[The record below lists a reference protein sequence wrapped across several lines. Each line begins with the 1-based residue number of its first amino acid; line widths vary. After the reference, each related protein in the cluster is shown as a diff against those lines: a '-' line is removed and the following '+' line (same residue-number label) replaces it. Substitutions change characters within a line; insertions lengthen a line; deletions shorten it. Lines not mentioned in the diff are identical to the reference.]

1 MKCLFAYNLCGLVRA
16 PGAEIVTYAVVAAA
30 LAEHD
35 AVGRFSTWPT
45 PVAMSIIEI
54 GVEYSKGWALGE
66 ITDRNGNL
74 IVGNRETYTLTF
86 DASLL
91 EKDEDAN
98 ESLLR
103 LLQLCQSRGINWVD
117 SLPISRSAPFAY
129 TIDSLDSAAR
139 SRFLTYLK
147 DLDEAANALAA
158 YLLEHPALL
167 ETTDE
172 EGNRENPADDIL
184 ADEELDQAGKAQALL
199 EELTSSQL
207 TGAMLEGSGLSATR
221 LIALMRKDFGLS
233 ASFSVE
239 EARLVL
245 GVQYEIRSRN
255 LARTDA
261 YVLAEDID
269 AELISLLNDGD
280 YAGAKITPS
289 SVREYETTYG
299 AHILGYLGKINDS
312 AEKEALGEGYNWNDY
327 VGKDGVEAAFESHL
341 KGTDGTR
348 VVSLNED
355 GKITGEYYSKEPVP
369 GNTVELTIDLD
380 LQQAAEDALAATIT
394 RMTGEDG
401 DETRGGAV
409 AVVQVGTGEVLA
421 LASYPTYDL
430 STFRQSSIYAALYND
445 PARPFTNRATNGTY
459 VPGSTIKPLTA
470 VAALEKGI
478 ITPTQEIYSPSRW
491 VYPNDPTHSGANCAG
506 GNHGLI
512 NVTEAITKSCN
523 YFFAEMGYRMG
534 MDTFREYLQA
544 FGLGE
549 HTGIEIGDYAGTLPS
564 NEAGHD
570 QTPWATFGQANQLY
584 SPLQLANYIATL
596 ASGGQHCK
604 AHLLKAV
611 KSYDNTEV
619 LAVGDTAPTNVVSMQ
634 DSTLEAVKKGMLG
647 YTQPGGSVYN
657 AFRNC
662 VVTAGAKTGT
672 SELGGNQTENGVFV
686 CFAPYDDPEIAVAIV
701 IEHATWGS
709 NLATTGVDILNAY
722 FTADETGSAVTGE
735 NQLLP

>member
-1 MKCLFAYNLCGLVRA
+1 MDHKEAHHLRLYVLAALFF
-16 PGAEIVTYAVVAAA
+16 IVAA
-30 LAEHD
+30 
-35 AVGRFSTWPT
+35 VY
-45 PVAMSIIEI
+45 I
-54 GVEYSKGWALGE
+54 GVLYDTQVNNYDYYYASSVRSIARSETVEAARGN
-66 ITDRNGNL
+66 ITDRNGKVLVSSRSSYNL
-74 IVGNRETYTLTF
+74 PF

>member
-1 MKCLFAYNLCGLVRA
+1 MDHKEAHHLRLYVLATLFF
-16 PGAEIVTYAVVAAA
+16 IVAAVY
-30 LAEHD
+30 
-35 AVGRFSTWPT
+35 VGVLYDTQVNNYDYYYASSVR
-45 PVAMSIIEI
+45 SIARSET
-54 GVEYSKGWALGE
+54 VEAARGN
-66 ITDRNGNL
+66 ITDRNGKVLVSSRSSYN
-74 IVGNRETYTLTF
+74 LTF

-91 EKDEDAN
+91 EEDEDAN
-98 ESLLR
+98 EALLR

-117 SLPISRSAPFAY
+117 YLPISRSAPFAY
-129 TIDSLDSAAR
+129 TIDSLDSTAR

-147 DLDEAANALAA
+147 DLDEAADALAA

-172 EGNRENPADDIL
+172 EGNTENPADDIL

-207 TGAMLEGSGLSATR
+207 TGAMLEGAGLSATR

-255 LARTDA
+255 LAKTDP

-269 AELISLLNDGD
+269 AEMISLLNDGD
-280 YAGAKITPS
+280 YAGAKVTPS

-299 AHILGYLGKINDS
+299 AHILGYLGDITSEDDYRNTLAPLGYAMNDKIGRS
-312 AEKEALGEGYNWNDY
+312 
-327 VGKDGVEAAFESHL
+327 GVEAAFESYL

-348 VVSLNED
+348 VVSMNED

-394 RMTGEDG
+394 RMNAQDG

-409 AVVQVGTGEVLA
+409 AVVQVGTGEILT

-430 STFRQSSIYAALYND
+430 STFRQSSIYAALSND
-445 PARPFTNRATNGTY
+445 PSRPFTNRATNGRY

-470 VAALEKGI
+470 VAALEEGI

-491 VYPNDPTHSGANCAG
+491 VYPNDPTRSGANCAG

-544 FGLGE
+544 FGLGG
-549 HTGIEIGDYAGTLPS
+549 HTGVEIGDAAGTLPS

-584 SPLQLANYIATL
+584 TPLQLANYIATL

-619 LAVGDTAPTNVVSMQ
+619 LAVGDTTPTNVVSMQ

-647 YTQPGGSVYN
+647 YTQPGGSVYS

-672 SELGGNQTENGVFV
+672 SELGGDQTENGVFV

-735 NQLLP
+735 NLLLP

>member
-1 MKCLFAYNLCGLVRA
+1 MDHKEAHHLRLYVLAALFF
-16 PGAEIVTYAVVAAA
+16 IVAA
-30 LAEHD
+30 
-35 AVGRFSTWPT
+35 VY
-45 PVAMSIIEI
+45 I
-54 GVEYSKGWALGE
+54 GVLYDTQVNNYDYYYASSVRSIARSETVEAARGN
-66 ITDRNGNL
+66 ITDRNGKVLVSSRSSYNL
-74 IVGNRETYTLTF
+74 TM

>member
-1 MKCLFAYNLCGLVRA
+1 MDHKEAHHLRLYVLAALFF
-16 PGAEIVTYAVVAAA
+16 IVAA
-30 LAEHD
+30 
-35 AVGRFSTWPT
+35 VY
-45 PVAMSIIEI
+45 I
-54 GVEYSKGWALGE
+54 GVLYDTQVNNYDYYYASSVRSIARSETVEAARGN
-66 ITDRNGNL
+66 ITDRNGKVLVSSRSSYNL
-74 IVGNRETYTLTF
+74 TI

>member
-1 MKCLFAYNLCGLVRA
+1 M
-16 PGAEIVTYAVVAAA
+16 
-30 LAEHD
+30 
-35 AVGRFSTWPT
+35 
-45 PVAMSIIEI
+45 
-54 GVEYSKGWALGE
+54 
-66 ITDRNGNL
+66 
-74 IVGNRETYTLTF
+74 
-86 DASLL
+86 
-91 EKDEDAN
+91 
-98 ESLLR
+98 
-103 LLQLCQSRGINWVD
+103 
-117 SLPISRSAPFAY
+117 
-129 TIDSLDSAAR
+129 
-139 SRFLTYLK
+139 
-147 DLDEAANALAA
+147 
-158 YLLEHPALL
+158 
-167 ETTDE
+167 
-172 EGNRENPADDIL
+172 
-184 ADEELDQAGKAQALL
+184 
-199 EELTSSQL
+199 
-207 TGAMLEGSGLSATR
+207 
-221 LIALMRKDFGLS
+221 
-233 ASFSVE
+233 
-239 EARLVL
+239 
-245 GVQYEIRSRN
+245 
-255 LARTDA
+255 
-261 YVLAEDID
+261 
-269 AELISLLNDGD
+269 
-280 YAGAKITPS
+280 
-289 SVREYETTYG
+289 
-299 AHILGYLGKINDS
+299 
-312 AEKEALGEGYNWNDY
+312 
-327 VGKDGVEAAFESHL
+327 GKDGVEAAFESHL

-634 DSTLEAVKKGMLG
+634 DSTLEAVKTGMLG

>member
-1 MKCLFAYNLCGLVRA
+1 MDHKEAHHLRLYVLAALFF
-16 PGAEIVTYAVVAAA
+16 IVAA
-30 LAEHD
+30 
-35 AVGRFSTWPT
+35 VY
-45 PVAMSIIEI
+45 I
-54 GVEYSKGWALGE
+54 GVLYDTQVNNYDYYYASSVRSIARSETVEAARGN
-66 ITDRNGNL
+66 ITDRNGKVLVSSRSSYN
-74 IVGNRETYTLTF
+74 LTF

-184 ADEELDQAGKAQALL
+184 ADEELDQASKAQALL

-255 LARTDA
+255 LARTDP

-327 VGKDGVEAAFESHL
+327 VGKDGVPRLNILDVQKQIRSL
-341 KGTDGTR
+341 PKP
-348 VVSLNED
+348 VVALVNGYAIGGGHVLHVVCD
-355 GKITGEYYSKEPVP
+355 
-369 GNTVELTIDLD
+369 LTIASENAIFGQTGPHVGSFDAGFGSSYLARIIGQKKAREMWFLCRQYSAQEALQMGLVNKVVPLD
-380 LQQAAEDALAATIT
+380 KLEDEGVAWAERMMEMSPMALRMIKVGLNAELDGQAGIQELAGDATLLYYLT
-394 RMTGEDG
+394 
-401 DETRGGAV
+401 DEAQEGGKA
-409 AVVQVGTGEVLA
+409 
-421 LASYPTYDL
+421 
-430 STFRQSSIYAALYND
+430 F
-445 PARPFTNRATNGTY
+445 
-459 VPGSTIKPLTA
+459 
-470 VAALEKGI
+470 LEKRK
-478 ITPTQEIYSPSRW
+478 PNFKD
-491 VYPNDPTHSGANCAG
+491 YPKFP
-506 GNHGLI
+506 
-512 NVTEAITKSCN
+512 
-523 YFFAEMGYRMG
+523 
-534 MDTFREYLQA
+534 
-544 FGLGE
+544 
-549 HTGIEIGDYAGTLPS
+549 
-564 NEAGHD
+564 
-570 QTPWATFGQANQLY
+570 
-584 SPLQLANYIATL
+584 
-596 ASGGQHCK
+596 
-604 AHLLKAV
+604 
-611 KSYDNTEV
+611 
-619 LAVGDTAPTNVVSMQ
+619 
-634 DSTLEAVKKGMLG
+634 
-647 YTQPGGSVYN
+647 
-657 AFRNC
+657 
-662 VVTAGAKTGT
+662 
-672 SELGGNQTENGVFV
+672 
-686 CFAPYDDPEIAVAIV
+686 
-701 IEHATWGS
+701 
-709 NLATTGVDILNAY
+709 
-722 FTADETGSAVTGE
+722 
-735 NQLLP
+735 

>member
-1 MKCLFAYNLCGLVRA
+1 MDHKEAHHLRLYVLAALFF
-16 PGAEIVTYAVVAAA
+16 IVAA
-30 LAEHD
+30 
-35 AVGRFSTWPT
+35 VY
-45 PVAMSIIEI
+45 I
-54 GVEYSKGWALGE
+54 GVLYDTQVNNYDYYYASSVRSIARSETVEAARGN
-66 ITDRNGNL
+66 ITDRNGKVLVSSRSSSN
-74 IVGNRETYTLTF
+74 LTF

>member
-1 MKCLFAYNLCGLVRA
+1 MEQKQSRNRRLYVLAGLFLAVMAVFLGVLYDTQVNHYDTYYASSVRSIDRSETVE
-16 PGAEIVTYAVVAAA
+16 GAR
-30 LAEHD
+30 
-35 AVGRFSTWPT
+35 GN
-45 PVAMSIIEI
+45 
-54 GVEYSKGWALGE
+54 
-66 ITDRNGNL
+66 ITDRNGKVLVSSRSSYN
-74 IVGNRETYTLTF
+74 LTF
-86 DASLL
+86 DSSLL
-91 EKDEDAN
+91 EDGEDAN
-98 ESLLR
+98 EAILRLLR
-103 LLQLCQSRGINWVD
+103 LCQDRGISWAD
-117 SLPISRSAPFAY
+117 YLPITRSSPFAY
-129 TIDSLDSAAR
+129 DLDSLSRTDKG
-139 SRFLTYLK
+139 RFLTYLK
-147 DLDEAANALAA
+147 DLDEAADALGA
-158 YLLEHPALL
+158 YLLDHPSLL
-167 ETTDE
+167 ERVDE
-172 EGNRENPADDIL
+172 DGDTENPADDIL
-184 ADEELDQAGKAQALL
+184 ADEERTDAQKAAALL
-199 EELTSSQL
+199 EELTSDQL
-207 TGAMLEGSGLSATR
+207 TASLLEGAGLSAAR

-233 ASFSVE
+233 AAFSGE

-245 GVQYEIRSRN
+245 GIQYEIRSRN
-255 LARTDA
+255 LARTDP

-269 AELISLLNDGD
+269 RELISLLNDGD
-280 YAGAKITPS
+280 YAGAKVTPS

-299 AHILGYLGKINDS
+299 AHILGYLSDIT
-312 AEKEALGEGYNWNDY
+312 AEDDYWNTLYHEGYAMNDKI
-327 VGKDGVEAAFESHL
+327 GRSGVEAAFESYL

-348 VVSLNED
+348 VVSMNED

-394 RMTGEDG
+394 RMNAQDG

-430 STFRQSSIYAALYND
+430 STFRQSSIYAVLYND
-445 PARPFTNRATNGTY
+445 PARPFTNRATNGRY

>member
-1 MKCLFAYNLCGLVRA
+1 MDHKEAHHLRLYVLAALFF
-16 PGAEIVTYAVVAAA
+16 IVAA
-30 LAEHD
+30 
-35 AVGRFSTWPT
+35 VY
-45 PVAMSIIEI
+45 I
-54 GVEYSKGWALGE
+54 GVLYDTQVNNYDYYYASSVRSIARSETVEAARGN
-66 ITDRNGNL
+66 ITDRNGKVLVSSRSSYN
-74 IVGNRETYTLTF
+74 LTF

-255 LARTDA
+255 LARTDP

-269 AELISLLNDGD
+269 AEMISLLNDGD

-299 AHILGYLGKINDS
+299 AHILGYLGDITSADDYRNTLAPLGYAMNDKIGRS
-312 AEKEALGEGYNWNDY
+312 
-327 VGKDGVEAAFESHL
+327 GVEAAFESYL

-348 VVSLNED
+348 VVSMNED

-394 RMTGEDG
+394 RMNAQDG
-401 DETRGGAV
+401 MRPGAV
-409 AVVQVGTGEVLA
+409 PWPWYRWARGKFWPWPLIPPMISPHSDRA
-421 LASYPTYDL
+421 ASTRL
-430 STFRQSSIYAALYND
+430 ST
-445 PARPFTNRATNGTY
+445 
-459 VPGSTIKPLTA
+459 
-470 VAALEKGI
+470 
-478 ITPTQEIYSPSRW
+478 
-491 VYPNDPTHSGANCAG
+491 
-506 GNHGLI
+506 
-512 NVTEAITKSCN
+512 
-523 YFFAEMGYRMG
+523 M
-534 MDTFREYLQA
+534 
-544 FGLGE
+544 
-549 HTGIEIGDYAGTLPS
+549 TLPAPS
-564 NEAGHD
+564 
-570 QTPWATFGQANQLY
+570 Q
-584 SPLQLANYIATL
+584 
-596 ASGGQHCK
+596 
-604 AHLLKAV
+604 
-611 KSYDNTEV
+611 
-619 LAVGDTAPTNVVSMQ
+619 TAP
-634 DSTLEAVKKGMLG
+634 
-647 YTQPGGSVYN
+647 P
-657 AFRNC
+657 
-662 VVTAGAKTGT
+662 TGRT
-672 SELGGNQTENGVFV
+672 SP
-686 CFAPYDDPEIAVAIV
+686 APP
-701 IEHATWGS
+701 S
-709 NLATTGVDILNAY
+709 
-722 FTADETGSAVTGE
+722 S
-735 NQLLP
+735 P

>member
-1 MKCLFAYNLCGLVRA
+1 MDHKEAHHLRLYVLAALFF
-16 PGAEIVTYAVVAAA
+16 IVAA
-30 LAEHD
+30 
-35 AVGRFSTWPT
+35 VY
-45 PVAMSIIEI
+45 I
-54 GVEYSKGWALGE
+54 GVLYDTQVNNYDYYYASSVRSIARSETVEAARGN
-66 ITDRNGNL
+66 ITDRNGKVLVASRSSYN
-74 IVGNRETYTLTF
+74 LTF

>member
-1 MKCLFAYNLCGLVRA
+1 MDHKEAHHLRLYVLAALFF
-16 PGAEIVTYAVVAAA
+16 IVAA
-30 LAEHD
+30 
-35 AVGRFSTWPT
+35 VY
-45 PVAMSIIEI
+45 I
-54 GVEYSKGWALGE
+54 GVLYDTQVNNYDYYYASSVRSIARSETVEAARGN
-66 ITDRNGNL
+66 ITDRNGKVLVSSRSSYNL
-74 IVGNRETYTLTF
+74 TC